1 MIRIAIR
8 MLMGDLIKWMGVV
21 LGVFF
26 CTFLITH
33 LLSMFNAMLERTYA
47 TISDIPQADV
57 WVMDPSTEYVD
68 ETSGMPPTAL
78 DRVRGVS
85 GVAWASPLI
94 QNSVRARLPH
104 GLFRA
109 VTIIGVDDATLIGAP
124 DKVLGGSIH
133 DLRSEDAVFIDEAS
147 AKDLLR
153 LPIDVAPRHPGWN
166 MPDFSRETRPLHP
179 GDELLLND
187 RRVRV
192 VGLAQLGPRFLSRS
206 MAYTTISHAMEIIP
220 KQRNVLS
227 YVLVKA
233 SPGIEPAEL
242 AQRIEAN
249 TGLRARTSDGFK
261 KATKDYFVNVSG
273 VVSRIGFM
281 VGIGVVVGACV
292 SGLLLFLFTNE
303 NARFYATFKALGASG
318 RLIVEMVMAQ
328 ALVSGVVGYCLG
340 IGASATMGLLV
351 TNPAMPYRLTW
362 GTLVFTAITVTCV
375 TAFSA
380 ALSAIKVVRLEPAR
394 VFAGG

>member
-1 MIRIAIR
+1 MILIAIR
-8 MLMGDLIKWMGVV
+8 MLVGDLMKWMGVV

-33 LLSMFNAMLERTYA
+33 LLSMFSAMLQRTYA

-94 QNSVRARLPH
+94 QNSVRARLPN
-104 GLFRA
+104 GLFRP

-124 DKVLGGSIH
+124 AHIIGGTVY
-133 DLRSEDAVFIDEAS
+133 DLRTSDAVFIDADS
-147 AKDLLR
+147 ANNLLR
-153 LPIDVAPRHPGWN
+153 LPDEPRGRHPGWN
-166 MPDFSRETRPLHP
+166 MPDFSGETRPLTP

-192 VGLAQLGPRFLSRS
+192 IGIAKLGPRFLARS
-206 MAYTTISHAMEIIP
+206 IAYTTYSNALSIIP
-220 KQRNVLS
+220 RQRNVLS

-233 SPGIEPAEL
+233 ADGVAPADL
-242 AQRIEAN
+242 AKRIEAS
-249 TGLRARTSDGFK
+249 TGLRARTREGFSL
-261 KATKDYFVNVSG
+261 ATKDYFVKVSG

-281 VGIGVVVGACV
+281 VGIGVAVGAAV

-303 NARFYATFKALGASG
+303 NARFYATFKALGATG
-318 RLIVEMVMAQ
+318 RVIVEMVIAQ

-340 IGASATMGLLV
+340 IGISATMGLLV
-351 TNPAMPYRLTW
+351 KSPAMPYQLTW
-362 GTLVFTAITVTCV
+362 NTLIFTAVTVLCV
-375 TAFSA
+375 TVFSA
-380 ALSAIKVVRLEPAR
+380 ALSAMKVVKLEAGR
-394 VFAGG
+394 VFSM